1 MAPFL
6 VILMLLALGAGI
18 IVWHTTGS
26 AVRQPP
32 QSASRKPRPAPVQ
45 EAEPVIEDIIATSEP
60 TPFVRAADPIA
71 HAPSPLERDKP
82 Q

>member
-32 QSASRKPRPAPVQ
+32 QSASRKPRPAPVSR
-45 EAEPVIEDIIATSEP
+45 AEPVAEDIIASTEP
-60 TPFVRAADPIA
+60 TPFVRLVDPFA
-71 HAPSPLERDKP
+71 HAPAPTERDKSK
-82 Q
+82 

>member
-32 QSASRKPRPAPVQ
+32 QSPPRKPRPAPVRQ
-45 EAEPVIEDIIATSEP
+45 PEPVVEDIIAPSEP
-60 TPFVRAADPIA
+60 TPFLRPADPFA
-71 HAPSPLERDKP
+71 HAPPPLERDKP
-82 Q
+82 E

>member
-32 QSASRKPRPAPVQ
+32 QSAPRKSRPAPVGT
-45 EAEPVIEDIIATSEP
+45 AEPLSEDIIASTEP
-60 TPFVRAADPIA
+60 PPLARPVDPFA
-71 HAPSPLERDKP
+71 HAPAPTERDRSK
-82 Q
+82 